1 MLALCDLD
9 ASILGFTY
17 AEAPLSMVFADAS
30 PSIMYV
36 V

>member
-9 ASILGFTY
+9 ASMQGFTY

-30 PSIMYV
+30 PSILYFV
-36 V
+36 